1 MNPTA
6 TSEEVTLSD
15 GMADI
20 IIEPRIAEITMPENL
35 RVGRIVSDHRQ
46 ECQLIEC
53 EFDYYWFAFGQS
65 PFPVPEPY
73 DGEQTLTHFKQNPP
87 QSESD
92 EIKFVQQN
100 ALR

>member
-1 MNPTA
+1 MNPA
-6 TSEEVTLSD
+6 AISEEVTLSD

-53 EFDYYWFAFGQS
+53 EFDYYWFAFG
-65 PFPVPEPY
+65 
-73 DGEQTLTHFKQNPP
+73 
-87 QSESD
+87 
-92 EIKFVQQN
+92 
-100 ALR
+100 